1 LKGIGRCESLFLQS
15 PAPRKFYIILTP
27 LIYLVNIINGMLAE
41 PITSH
46 DSITERLREYP
57 PSVKLV
63 FKALEANGTMA
74 LTDIER
80 ETYLPYRTVR
90 YALKRLREGGMVTR
104 IFYIKDARQSLY
116 RLAK

>member
-1 LKGIGRCESLFLQS
+1 M
-15 PAPRKFYIILTP
+15 
-27 LIYLVNIINGMLAE
+27 YLVTTMNSILAE
-41 PITSH
+41 PIASN
-46 DSITERLREYP
+46 DSATERLRGYP

-90 YALKRLREGGMVTR
+90 YALKRLKEGGMVTR

-116 RLAK
+116 RLAR